1 MIKEVTSKTEWD
13 EFVVNSGGHPLQ
25 LWGWGELKSKTGPW
39 KAYRLTVG
47 NHGRAQVLI
56 RDLPRPFHHM
66 AYIPRGPITAEQG
79 SRQQALDEIAK
90 WAKKQGCIELKIEPD
105 WPENTPVPKSF
116 RRSKNNIQL
125 GRTVILDL
133 GKSDEELLANAT
145 KKTRQYIRK
154 SASSGVTVRETNN
167 VADIKKCLEIYRQTA
182 QRADFNL
189 HGDDYYYSLATLLGK
204 NNRIF
209 VAENGGEVVSFLW
222 LIATP
227 AVAFE
232 LYGGVNEQGME
243 LRANY
248 ALKWEAIQQ
257 MKQSRVAQY
266 DMNGLLNDGVSN
278 FKLGFSGNTE
288 TNLIGT
294 LDKSL
299 SPLYGLWETV
309 IPLGKK
315 ITHSLHK

>member
-1 MIKEVTSKTEWD
+1 MIKETRDKAEWD
-13 EFVVNSGGHPLQ
+13 KFVSDSGGHPLQ
-25 LWGWGELKSKTGPW
+25 LWGWGELKTKTGPW
-39 KAYRLTVG
+39 TAYRLMTE
-47 NHGRAQVLI
+47 NHGGAQVLI
-56 RDLPRPFHHM
+56 RDLPQPFRHM
-66 AYIPRGPITAEQG
+66 AYIPRGPIVAKQG
-79 SRQQALDEIAK
+79 SRQKVLDEIAK
-90 WAKKQGCIELKIEPD
+90 WAKQQGCIELKIEPD
-105 WPENTPVPKSF
+105 WPTETAIPRGFK
-116 RRSKNNIQL
+116 RSKNNIQL
-125 GRTVILDL
+125 GRTVMLDL
-133 GKSDEELLANAT
+133 GKTEDELLANAT
-145 KKTRQYIRK
+145 KKTRQYVRK
-154 SASSGVTVRETNN
+154 SAGSGVTVCETTNI
-167 VADIKKCLEIYRQTA
+167 ADIKKCLEIYHQTA

-209 VAENGGEVVSFLW
+209 VAEHSGKVVSFLW

-227 AVAFE
+227 TVAFE

-248 ALKWEAIQQ
+248 TLKWEAIKQ
-257 MKQSRVAQY
+257 MKQGGVERY

-278 FKLGFSGNTE
+278 FKLGFSGNAE

-315 ITHSLHK
+315 ITHALHK